1 MRFLWPFF
9 SDTGGRKAIP
19 EGKLVVFKQR
29 VDGALNREHLN
40 MSPALVKIYYT

>member
-1 MRFLWPFF
+1 MRFLWSLL

-19 EGKLVVFKQR
+19 EGKLFVFKQR

-40 MSPALVKIYYT
+40 MSPVLVKI